1 MKIPCK
7 TKRTIVLIFNNLRGK
22 GVVFLQSTHMNIAD
36 NLSSFPRH
44 LMTLKPSLLCSLKS
58 RIKFS
63 LIFLPRAEVF
73 VSLPAFLL
81 SREVLL

>member
-1 MKIPCK
+1 
-7 TKRTIVLIFNNLRGK
+7 
-22 GVVFLQSTHMNIAD
+22 
-36 NLSSFPRH
+36 
-44 LMTLKPSLLCSLKS
+44 MTFKPSLLCSLKS

-81 SREVLL
+81 SREVLP